1 MNEVLLPDFE
11 KIKDASANTFVV
23 NDKKSR
29 LLKYLCEFTKYK
41 VIDPEKMMNCIE
53 HLIDDLNGYN
63 IELMVAVLENVGLF
77 LRLT

>member
-1 MNEVLLPDFE
+1 
-11 KIKDASANTFVV
+11 
-23 NDKKSR
+23 
-29 LLKYLCEFTKYK
+29 
-41 VIDPEKMMNCIE
+41 MMNCIE